1 MGLFFVFYVI
11 WNIMRKNI
19 NNLWKMKNY
28 LVILISLILV
38 SCSPFWWKNDE
49 ELELKLE
56 KQKEIVEL
64 KLDTLNEIK
73 KDIEEEKEEEIC
85 IAPEDT
91 KIYAY
96 MYHYIRKNI
105 DSPRETF
112 YNNVTVIKD
121 FEDQMKEVAKLEN
134 EWKLK
139 TIFASEL
146 DGFATEWC
154 YPNKNIVLLFSDDG
168 WDDTYKNLFPI
179 VKENKVKF
187 NIWIIAWNTKEEERY
202 FNFMTKSEVKEM
214 SDNEFIEIVSH
225 SFEHNDL
232 RFIWDWLLEKE
243 VCQSKKA
250 FEEMWIKT
258 DTFIYPAWK
267 YDNDVIKML
276 RDCGYKNAYTTV
288 NWINNA
294 VDYEDDKYEL
304 KRIRVLRN
312 SSVNSLFNYFNKV
325 EEWE

>member
-1 MGLFFVFYVI
+1 
-11 WNIMRKNI
+11 
-19 NNLWKMKNY
+19 MKNY
-28 LVILISLILV
+28 LVILMSFILV
-38 SCSPFWWKNDE
+38 SCSMFSWKDEE

-64 KLDTLNEIK
+64 KLETLNEIK
-73 KDIEEEKEEEIC
+73 KDIEDEKEAEKKVC
-85 IAPEDT
+85 VSPQDV

-105 DSPRETF
+105 DSPKESF

-121 FEDQMKEVAKLEN
+121 FEKQMKEVAKLEN
-134 EWKLK
+134 EKKIK

-146 DGFATEWC
+146 DDFASEWC
-154 YPNKNIVLLFSDDG
+154 YPNKNIVLLFSDDW

-187 NIWIIAWNTKEEERY
+187 NIWIIAWNTRKDWERY

-214 SDNEFIEIVSH
+214 SDNNFTEIVSH
-225 SFEHNDL
+225 SYEHNDL
-232 RFIWDWLLEKE
+232 RFIWDWLLKKE
-243 VCQSKKA
+243 VCESKKV

-267 YDNDVIKML
+267 YNSDVIKML
-276 RDCGYKNAYTTV
+276 RNCWYKNAYTTI
-288 NWINNA
+288 NWVNNA
-294 VDYEDDKYEL
+294 INYEDNKYEL

-312 SSVNSLFNYFNKV
+312 SSVNSLFNYFNKE